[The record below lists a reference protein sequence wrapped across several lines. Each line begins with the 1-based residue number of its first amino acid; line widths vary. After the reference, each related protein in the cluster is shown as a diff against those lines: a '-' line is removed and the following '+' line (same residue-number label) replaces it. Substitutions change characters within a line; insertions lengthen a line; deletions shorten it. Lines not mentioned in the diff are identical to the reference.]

1 MSRDYETIMLET
13 EEAMQNVVEHLHSE
27 FVGISAGRANPSM
40 VENIKFDYYGAPTPL
55 KQAATISTPDAS
67 TITLKPFDAS
77 QTKNISKAI
86 LEANVGLTPSDDGK
100 VIICR
105 IPAMTQ
111 ENRERL
117 VKQLKEIAEKS
128 KVGIRN
134 ARHDAIKHADA
145 SLKDSVLTEDD
156 HRGLK
161 EEIQKL
167 TDKYNKEIDE
177 TLEKKTAD
185 VMKV

>member
-1 MSRDYETIMLET
+1 MSRDYDTIMMET
-13 EEAMQNVVEHLHSE
+13 EEAMQNVVDHLHNE
-27 FVGISAGRANPSM
+27 FLGISAGRASPAM

-67 TITLKPFDAS
+67 TITIKPFDGS
-77 QTKNISKAI
+77 QTKVINKAI
-86 LEANVGLTPSDDGK
+86 LEANIGLTPSDDGK
-100 VIICR
+100 TLICR
-105 IPAMTQ
+105 IPPMTQ

-128 KVGIRN
+128 KVAIRN
-134 ARHDAIKHADA
+134 ARHEAIKHADV
-145 SLKDSVLTEDD
+145 SQKDNVLTEDD

-167 TDKYNKEIDE
+167 TDKFNKELDE
-177 TLEKKTAD
+177 TLEKKTED

>member
-1 MSRDYETIMLET
+1 MSRDYDTIMLET
-13 EEAMQNVVEHLHSE
+13 EEAMQNVVEHLHNE
-27 FVGISAGRANPSM
+27 FVGISAGRASPAM

-67 TITLKPFDAS
+67 TITIKPFDAS
-77 QTKNISKAI
+77 QTKNIGKAI
-86 LEANVGLTPSDDGK
+86 LEANIGLTPSDDGK
-100 VIICR
+100 VLICR
-105 IPAMTQ
+105 LPAMTQ

-134 ARHDAIKHADA
+134 ARHEAIKHGDA

-161 EEIQKL
+161 EEVQKL

>member
-13 EEAMQNVVEHLHSE
+13 EEAMEKVVEHLRNE
-27 FVGISAGRANPSM
+27 FVGISAGKASPAM
-40 VENIKFDYYGAPTPL
+40 VENIKFDYYGSPTPL
-55 KQAATISTPDAS
+55 KQAATINTPDAS
-67 TITLKPFDAS
+67 TITLKPFDQS
-77 QTKNISKAI
+77 QTKNITKAI
-86 LEANVGLTPSDDGK
+86 LEANIGLTPSDDGK

-105 IPAMTQ
+105 IPPMTQ
-111 ENRERL
+111 ENREKL

-134 ARHDAIKHADA
+134 ARHEGIKHADA

-156 HRGLK
+156 HRQAK

-167 TDKYNKEIDE
+167 TDKYNKQIEDA
-177 TLEKKTAD
+177 LEKKSAD

>member
-1 MSRDYETIMLET
+1 MSRDYDTIMMET
-13 EEAMQNVVEHLHSE
+13 EEAMQNVVDHLHNE
-27 FVGISAGRANPSM
+27 FIGISAGRASPAM

-67 TITLKPFDAS
+67 TITIKPFDAS
-77 QTKNISKAI
+77 QTKVINKAI
-86 LEANVGLTPSDDGK
+86 LEANIGLTPSDDGK
-100 VIICR
+100 TLICR
-105 IPAMTQ
+105 IPPMTQ

-128 KVGIRN
+128 KVAIRN
-134 ARHDAIKHADA
+134 ARHEAIKHADV

-167 TDKYNKEIDE
+167 TDKFNKELDE
-177 TLEKKTAD
+177 TLDKKTAD